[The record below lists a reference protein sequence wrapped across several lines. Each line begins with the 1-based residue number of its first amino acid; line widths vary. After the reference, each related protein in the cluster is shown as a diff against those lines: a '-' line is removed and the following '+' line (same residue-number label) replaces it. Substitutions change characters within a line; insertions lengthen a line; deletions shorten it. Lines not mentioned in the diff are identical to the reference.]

1 MSHFSDKKTEIELF
15 VIQNFNFEDENPY
28 TSQVEEEGKFVKITN
43 SQIKKDSNDN
53 TILARSKPPRKQR
66 E

>member
-15 VIQNFNFEDENPY
+15 VIENFNFEDENPY
-28 TSQVEEEGKFVKITN
+28 TSQIEEEGEFVKITN
-43 SQIKKDSNDN
+43 PTIDKDSNDN
-53 TILARSKPPRKQR
+53 TVLDRSKQAPEQR